1 MVCFSVLKKKAWFQ
15 KKETFFFFPSQPFPP
30 LKLKKEKNYA
40 SLFESTDKIGISLM
54 GKFCKIALTKSDFC
68 FGFPV
73 KPSRKAKNYWH
84 CFCIKPFT

>member
-1 MVCFSVLKKKAWFQ
+1 MVLKKG
-15 KKETFFFFPSQPFPP
+15 KKLFLLFIAFSPIE
-30 LKLKKEKNYA
+30 LKKKICKPY
-40 SLFESTDKIGISLM
+40 ESTDEIGISLM
-54 GKFCKIALTKSDFC
+54 GKFCKIVLTKSDFC